1 MSRTVVVKG
10 GPSGFRQV
18 ILVGPQQLLA
28 DEAEAAGSN
37 DEGPDPYE
45 FLLACARTMHEHDP
59 AHVCKP
65 QGGPATGC
73 PYDVFAVQDLHY
85 RLSAQLQ
92 ARCHVRP
99 A

>member
-18 ILVGPQQLLA
+18 ILVGPHQLLA

-45 FLLACARTMHEHDP
+45 FLLACARIMHEHDP
-59 AHVCKP
+59 SHVCKP
-65 QGGPATGC
+65 QRVAASGC
-73 PYDVFAVQDLHY
+73 PYGVVALQDLRC
-85 RLSAQLQ
+85 RL
-92 ARCHVRP
+92 
-99 A
+99 